1 MKHIADRLEIA
12 QGNNNAEELIPEA
25 ITMLR
30 QQQARE
36 DSLCSM
42 VKEYQD
48 KVDELRTEIEALKAH
63 PVKELNDGGEPVKN
77 ATYWK
82 RQYNLMA
89 TQNDN
94 LKSGLYHAN
103 EQIKYLESHPVEEQE
118 ESFDRTASHMAGEY
132 VSWTSCVA
140 CGKRVTSDSIHT
152 CSPQLKQLTDEEII
166 ESLAELEHEQWM
178 KWADTIMQTEK
189 ISDARFARWAS
200 CMIPYAELTEEMKEF
215 DRVWARKALAIL
227 RKAQ

>member
-1 MKHIADRLEIA
+1 M
-12 QGNNNAEELIPEA
+12 NNEPVA
-25 ITMLR
+25 IVNTNCENNIQWYDDNPKQHNGYFL
-30 QQQARE
+30 
-36 DSLCSM
+36 
-42 VKEYQD
+42 Y
-48 KVDELRTEIEALKAH
+48 TH
-63 PVKELNDGGEPVKN
+63 PVKEQD
-77 ATYWK
+77 
-82 RQYNLMA
+82 
-89 TQNDN
+89 
-94 LKSGLYHAN
+94 
-103 EQIKYLESHPVEEQE
+103 

-200 CMIPYAELTEEMKEF
+200 CMIPYADLTEEMKEF
-215 DRVWARKALAIL
+215 DREWARKALAIL
-227 RKAQ
+227 RKASEK